1 MKKYNYP
8 LKFYTVG
15 NHDWN
20 IYSIKATDKNIWYT
34 PYMKS
39 KNIKFEK
46 CSEKDDAIYLR
57 KNNNYF
63 DKIIAKKYKENLGQ
77 KIF

>member
-1 MKKYNYP
+1 
-8 LKFYTVG
+8 
-15 NHDWN
+15 
-20 IYSIKATDKNIWYT
+20 
-34 PYMKS
+34 MKS

-63 DKIIAKKYKENLGQ
+63 DKIIAKKYKENLEQ
-77 KIF
+77 KNILIKKYYHIV